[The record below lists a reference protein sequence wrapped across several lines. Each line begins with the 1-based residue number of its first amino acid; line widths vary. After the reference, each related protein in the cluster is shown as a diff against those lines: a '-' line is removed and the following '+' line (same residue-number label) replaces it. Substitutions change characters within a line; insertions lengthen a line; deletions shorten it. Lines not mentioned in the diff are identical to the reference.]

1 MQQGRKDIGEQ
12 LEQVRQVKVV
22 GGRLCSG
29 DAGWKYRGI
38 QGDRQDGAMLGG
50 SLDCP
55 GFSHVPA
62 YLDVLADDSL
72 CLHFSYADI
81 G

>member
-1 MQQGRKDIGEQ
+1 MK
-12 LEQVRQVKVV
+12 QVKVV
-22 GGRLCSG
+22 GGRFRPG
-29 DAGWKYRGI
+29 DAGWKHRWM
-38 QGDRQDGAMLGG
+38 QGDRRDGAMLGG

-72 CLHFSYADI
+72 YLHFGYADI